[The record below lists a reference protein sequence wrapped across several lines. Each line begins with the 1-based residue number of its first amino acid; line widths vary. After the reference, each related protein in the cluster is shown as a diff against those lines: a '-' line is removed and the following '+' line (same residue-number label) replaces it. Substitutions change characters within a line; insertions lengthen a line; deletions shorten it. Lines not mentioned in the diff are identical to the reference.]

1 MCEPLGEPTSRRTM
15 LGAMAASAAA
25 AVAVP
30 VLGAEPAAAATMTGS
45 VPSGAGLTVTLLGT
59 NGGPP
64 PLATR
69 YGISSAL
76 TVNGRTHVI
85 DCGRGAVTQ

>member
-1 MCEPLGEPTSRRTM
+1 MCEPLGDPTSRRTM
-15 LGAMAASAAA
+15 LGAMAASA

-45 VPSGAGLTVTLLGT
+45 APSGAGLTVTLLGT

-64 PLATR
+64 PWPPGTASR
-69 YGISSAL
+69 
-76 TVNGRTHVI
+76 R
-85 DCGRGAVTQ
+85 R